1 MYYKYRWA
9 ILIAT
14 VNERQHLFRLL
25 VNELTRQINSLNLQD
40 EIILISKCDN
50 KEMSIGKKSQLL
62 LEEAQKE
69 GCEYVNR
76 FDDDDFP
83 HSNYISDIYDAI
95 KDSQVD
101 CVGILI
107 NMTTNGMRP
116 QICCHSLKYHWI
128 KSWGE
133 GKNIDGYNYVRNVT
147 HFNPVK
153 LKHALKVGFED
164 KRFGEDEPYA
174 YKLTALCKTEAFLP
188 RPVMQYR
195 YSTAQVHNVKYGIK

>member
-1 MYYKYRWA
+1 MKKWG

-14 VNERQHLFRLL
+14 VNERQHLFMMLIH
-25 VNELTRQINSLNLQD
+25 ELTKQINSAGLAND
-40 EIILISKCDN
+40 IILISKCDN
-50 KEMSIGKKSQLL
+50 KEMSIGKKRQLL
-62 LEEAQKE
+62 LEEAKKE
-69 GCEYVNR
+69 NCEYVNF

-83 HSNYISDIYDAI
+83 NYNYISDIYDVI
-95 KDSQVD
+95 KDSKVD

-116 QICCHSLKYHWI
+116 QVCCHSLKYEKI
-128 KSWGE
+128 KSWGV

-153 LKHALKVGFED
+153 LEHALKVGFED

-174 YKLTALCKTEAFLP
+174 YKLTALCSTEAFLP
-188 RPVMQYR
+188 RPVMHYR
-195 YSTAQVHNVKYGIK
+195 YSTAQNFNAKYGIK